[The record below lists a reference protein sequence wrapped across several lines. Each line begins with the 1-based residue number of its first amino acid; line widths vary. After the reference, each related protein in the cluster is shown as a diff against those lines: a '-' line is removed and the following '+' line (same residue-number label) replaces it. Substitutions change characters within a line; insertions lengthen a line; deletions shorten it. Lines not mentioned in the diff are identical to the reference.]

1 MSADHLAS
9 GPAPG
14 IGYAGI
20 GDEAGPALAD
30 QVAAVTR
37 LGWNAIELRNV
48 DGVAVADLSEAA
60 VARLA
65 ETLGEAQLT
74 TVCVDSR
81 IANWARSI
89 TGIFEEDLA
98 ELEALIPRCALL
110 GTRYVRV
117 MSYCNAGLT
126 DAEWGRR
133 VVRRMRLLAERAERA
148 GLVLLHENCTGW
160 AGRSGER
167 MLTLLEKVASPA
179 LGLMFDTGNGV
190 AYGYEAYDVLTQIVD
205 HVAHVQIKDASGEQ
219 DSPIYCLPGQGR
231 TRVVDCLRLLLANG
245 FTGTWSIEPHLSVRP
260 HENLSDPG
268 ADGVD
273 AFVAY
278 GRQLE
283 RLVREE
289 VLPGIATTERLD
301 ASLGP
306 GMPA

>member
-1 MSADHLAS
+1 MSADHLAH
-9 GPAPG
+9 GPVPG

-20 GDEAGPALAD
+20 GDEAGPALWD
-30 QVAAVTR
+30 QLAAVTR
-37 LGWNAIELRNV
+37 LGWARIELRNV
-48 DGVAVADLSEAA
+48 DGVAVADLSEEA
-60 VARLA
+60 VVRLA
-65 ETLGEAQLT
+65 ETLGEAGLT
-74 TVCVDSR
+74 PVCVDSR

-89 TGIFEEDLA
+89 TGHFGDDLT
-98 ELEALIPRCALL
+98 ELEALIPRCAVL
-110 GTRYVRV
+110 GTRYIRV
-117 MSYCNAGLT
+117 MSYCNDGLS

-133 VVRRMRLLAERAERA
+133 VVHRMRLLAERAERA

-190 AYGYEAYDVLTQIVD
+190 PYGYEAYDVLTQIVD
-205 HVAHVQIKDASGEQ
+205 HVAHVQVKDATGEQ
-219 DSPIYCLPGQGR
+219 ESPVYCLPGQGR
-231 TRVVDCLRLLLANG
+231 ARVADCLRLLLAGG
-245 FTGTWSIEPHLSVRP
+245 FTGTWSIEPHLTVRP

-289 VLPGIATTERLD
+289 VLPGVATTERLG
-301 ASLGP
+301 AELGP
-306 GMPA
+306 GAPV

>member
-1 MSADHLAS
+1 VSADHLAR

-20 GDEAGPALAD
+20 GDEAGPLLRD

-37 LGWNAIELRNV
+37 LGWNTIELRDV
-48 DGVAVADLSEAA
+48 DRVAVADLSEEA
-60 VARLA
+60 VARVA
-65 ETLGEAQLT
+65 EVIGEAGLT

-81 IANWARSI
+81 IANWARPI
-89 TGIFEEDLA
+89 TGVFGEDLG

-117 MSYCNAGLT
+117 MSYCNDGLT

-133 VVRRMRLLAERAERA
+133 VVHRMRLLAERAERA
-148 GLVLLHENCTGW
+148 GLVLLHENCAGW

-205 HVAHVQIKDASGEQ
+205 HVAHVQIKDADGEQ
-219 DSPIYCLPGQGR
+219 ESPVYCLPGQGR
-231 TRVVDCLRLLLANG
+231 SKVADCLRLLLARG
-245 FTGTWSIEPHLSVRP
+245 FTGTWSIEPHLTVRP
-260 HENLSDPG
+260 HENLGDAGS
-268 ADGVD
+268 DGVD

-289 VLPGIATTERLD
+289 VLPGVATGERLG
-301 ASLGP
+301 APVGP
-306 GMPA
+306 GAPV